1 MSLIPK
7 SIIMQQANP
16 QGTDWTD
23 VFISGSNLILQ
34 TNANGNLVGL
44 PPAISSQWTTTGS
57 NIYYNSGNVGIG
69 TSNFVNKLDVAGNI
83 SCSVVTASV
92 VTVRDY
98 IQLPYSSSTKTLT
111 SIIQTG
117 SMYVNV
123 TDNLLYV
130 YNGIAW
136 KSASLA

>member
-1 MSLIPK
+1 
-7 SIIMQQANP
+7 MQQANP